1 MPISRIVIDHHEF
14 AKAIIRHVCQKTV
27 KDYGPMSSSLK
38 TLHVLCLEAGRVLST
53 GDVLNDA
60 IAIDNASR
68 CNQEV
73 AP

>member
-1 MPISRIVIDHHEF
+1 MF
-14 AKAIIRHVCQKTV
+14 V
-27 KDYGPMSSSLK
+27 KKLYGPMLSSLK
-38 TLHVLCLEAGRVLST
+38 TLHVLCLEADRVLST

>member
-1 MPISRIVIDHHEF
+1 MF
-14 AKAIIRHVCQKTV
+14 V
-27 KDYGPMSSSLK
+27 KKLYDPMLFSLK
-38 TLHVLCLEAGRVLST
+38 TLHVLCLEADRVLST

>member
-1 MPISRIVIDHHEF
+1 
-14 AKAIIRHVCQKTV
+14 
-27 KDYGPMSSSLK
+27 MSSSLK

-73 AP
+73 APWWQARSVFLSDLFFHPSLACILSGHPT